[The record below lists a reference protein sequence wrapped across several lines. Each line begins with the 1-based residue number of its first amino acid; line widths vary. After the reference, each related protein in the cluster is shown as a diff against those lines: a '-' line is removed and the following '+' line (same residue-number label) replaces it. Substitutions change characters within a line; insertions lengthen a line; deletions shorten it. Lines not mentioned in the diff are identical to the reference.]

1 MYLVHVIN
9 STNLKNKIKYINYSI
24 NLKNLLCLKDNI
36 PFRPN
41 ALLREGQLV
50 HSVHGIGC

>member
-41 ALLREGQLV
+41 ALLREGLLV
-50 HSVHGIGC
+50 HFVHGIGG